1 MLDTLYEIANAL
13 AALSVVAFVV
23 MICLAMGA

>member
-1 MLDTLYEIANAL
+1 MIREAIYEIANAF

-23 MICLAMGA
+23 MLCLAMA

>member
-1 MLDTLYEIANAL
+1 MIREAIYEIANAL

-23 MICLAMGA
+23 VMCLAMS

>member
-1 MLDTLYEIANAL
+1 MLETLYEIANAL